1 MKKIE
6 QLTDELKRMYS
17 AVYDDDARSSC
28 FYNAA
33 ARYVGMGD

>member
-28 FYNAA
+28 FYNAHT
-33 ARYVGMGD
+33 RYVGMVD